1 MGKIGRIS
9 VCMVGLFIL
18 SACDGK
24 PTLDESHAKQ
34 ALQSYYDAHPF
45 CTSIA
50 VEFPLESSSA
60 LYRKAEMDPL
70 VKAGL
75 VALTGTRY
83 AATAAGEAVL
93 HRGADKFL
101 GGTDICFAKRSVQKI
116 TVIIAP
122 AEAAGVM
129 TAKVSYDYVLK
140 DVAPWA
146 NEPAMASAFPQIAAA
161 LGKPEA
167 QATEVLFQ
175 ASDGWRHERVAR

>member
-1 MGKIGRIS
+1 MSKIGRTS
-9 VCMVGLFIL
+9 VCMAALFIL

-83 AATAAGEAVL
+83 APTAEGEAVL
-93 HRGADKFL
+93 RRGADKFL

-116 TVIIAP
+116 TAISAP
-122 AEAAGVM
+122 TESAGAK
-129 TAKVSYDYVLK
+129 TAKVTYDYALK
-140 DVAPWA
+140 EVAPWA
-146 NEPAMASAFPQIAAA
+146 KEPAMASAFPQIAAA
-161 LGKPEA
+161 LGKQEG
-167 QATEVLFQ
+167 QATEVLVQ
-175 ASDGWRHERVAR
+175 TSDGWRHERGVR